1 MHKIAK
7 IKQKLC
13 DELETYSAVDKIDA
27 QSLDTIDKLSH
38 AIKNLDKIIYR
49 DEMEQQMQQ
58 EYSGYNPMMRNPNGN
73 SYGGNS
79 YGNQMGNPYYDDSMA
94 YARGR
99 NRDNMGR
106 YSRENE
112 NMQSYGMND
121 QYNQRRM

>member
-1 MHKIAK
+1 MHKIEK

-13 DELETYSAVDKIDA
+13 DELETYSALEKIDA
-27 QSLDTIDKLSH
+27 QSLDTIDKLAH
-38 AIKNLDKIIYR
+38 AVKNLDKIIYR

-58 EYSGYNPMMRNPNGN
+58 EYSGYNPMMRNPM
-73 SYGGNS
+73 GNS
-79 YGNQMGNPYYDDSMA
+79 YGNPYYEENMS
-94 YARGR
+94 YARR
-99 NRDNMGR
+99 RDNMGR

>member
-13 DELETYSAVDKIDA
+13 DELETYSALDKIDA
-27 QSLDTIDKLSH
+27 QSLDMIDKFAH

-79 YGNQMGNPYYDDSMA
+79 YGNQMGNQYYDDSMA

-106 YSRENE
+106 YSREND

>member
-1 MHKIAK
+1 MHKIEK

-13 DELETYSAVDKIDA
+13 DELETYSALEKIDA
-27 QSLDTIDKLSH
+27 QSLDTIDKLAH
-38 AIKNLDKIIYR
+38 AVKNLDKIIYR

-58 EYSGYNPMMRNPNGN
+58 EYSGYNPMMRNPVGN
-73 SYGGNS
+73 P
-79 YGNQMGNPYYDDSMA
+79 YGNQMGNPYYDDNMA

>member
-13 DELETYSAVDKIDA
+13 DELETYSALDKIDA
-27 QSLDTIDKLSH
+27 QSLEMIDKFAH

-58 EYSGYNPMMRNPNGN
+58 EYSGYNPMMRNPM
-73 SYGGNS
+73 GNS
-79 YGNQMGNPYYDDSMA
+79 YGNQMGNPYYDNSMA
-94 YARGR
+94 YARGG
-99 NRDNMGR
+99 NSRDNMGR

-112 NMQSYGMND
+112 NMQSYGMNGMND

>member
-13 DELETYSAVDKIDA
+13 DELETYSALEKIDA
-27 QSLDTIDKLSH
+27 QSLEMIDKFAH

-58 EYSGYNPMMRNPNGN
+58 EYSGYNPMMRNPGN

-79 YGNQMGNPYYDDSMA
+79 YGNQMGNPYYDNSMA
-94 YARGR
+94 YARGG

-112 NMQSYGMND
+112 NMQSYDMNG

>member
-13 DELETYSAVDKIDA
+13 DELETYSALEKIDA
-27 QSLDTIDKLSH
+27 QSLDMIDKFAH

-73 SYGGNS
+73 SYG
-79 YGNQMGNPYYDDSMA
+79 NQMGNQYYDDNMV

-106 YSRENE
+106 YSREND
-112 NMQSYGMND
+112 NMQSYGMNGMND
-121 QYNQRRM
+121 QYNQRRL